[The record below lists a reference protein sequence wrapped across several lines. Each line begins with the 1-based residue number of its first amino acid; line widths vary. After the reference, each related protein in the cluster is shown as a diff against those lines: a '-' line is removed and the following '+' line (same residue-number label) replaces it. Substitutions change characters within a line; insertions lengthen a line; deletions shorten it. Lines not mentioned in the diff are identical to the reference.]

1 MALVKPYLRA
11 VQGNNNKAVNEALAD
26 LFIEEEDYE
35 VNILIPLIRFN
46 PKVYLFRL
54 FECQLMLMTVL
65 TRSDFRSDSKN
76 MNYSN
81 SEELPPIYTN
91 ETTGNITHVINELE
105 LTRWTIIDGNNL
117 LNCVKRMICS
127 KTRWNTPPNH
137 VTPNSLKNSPT
148 GSLKRLES

>member
-65 TRSDFRSDSKN
+65 TRSDFRSD
-76 MNYSN
+76 
-81 SEELPPIYTN
+81 
-91 ETTGNITHVINELE
+91 
-105 LTRWTIIDGNNL
+105 
-117 LNCVKRMICS
+117 
-127 KTRWNTPPNH
+127 
-137 VTPNSLKNSPT
+137 
-148 GSLKRLES
+148 